1 MIATRSLVPL
11 LFLAGSL
18 SLAAQEAPPETQGS
32 AGDVIDVRVVNV
44 EAVVTGRG
52 GKRLDGLT
60 AADFRLLVDG
70 KEVPIDYF
78 TEIRG
83 GRAVT
88 AGGTGP
94 AAPVEG
100 EVGRSVLVFIDQSFS
115 LQTDLDVVLRRL
127 TDELGR
133 LGSEDRAAV
142 VTYDS
147 AGSLRILTDWTGDA
161 KRLRAAL
168 EEARRQPA
176 AGIQV
181 AASQESLENDRTL
194 RAEVDASQ
202 TAGDGPLD
210 PADALVR
217 WNLQEGARLRDISSL
232 ELGAQPGAWEEHRQS
247 VRMGDATVAALR
259 AFAGAPGRKV
269 MLMLSG
275 GWPSEIDPRIAE
287 AANLLGYSLYPVDVA
302 GSEAPP
308 VPRDARWSAPTDA
321 TEYGVLAANA
331 EHNGMDDLITTARER
346 RTHYSFEVLAR
357 ETGGKVSL
365 NGNREAALGRILE
378 DTDSYYWIGFSP
390 TWKADGRKHD
400 IKLEVRRRGADV
412 RARRGYS
419 DLSPRA
425 QQALETE
432 SRRLLSTGAAPGGAS
447 AR

>member
-1 MIATRSLVPL
+1 MIASRSLVPL

-44 EAVVTGRG
+44 EAVVTGRRG
-52 GKRLDGLT
+52 QRLEGLT

-83 GRAVT
+83 GQARA
-88 AGGTGP
+88 AKGGGP
-94 AAPVEG
+94 VAPVEG
-100 EVGRSVLVFIDQSFS
+100 EVGRSVLMFIDQRFS
-115 LQTDLDVVLRRL
+115 QQTDLDVVLRRL
-127 TDELGR
+127 VKDVDNLGP
-133 LGSEDRAAV
+133 EDRAAV
-142 VTYDS
+142 VAYDI
-147 AGSLRILTDWTGDA
+147 AGSLRVLTNWTGDA
-161 KRLRAAL
+161 NRLRAAL

-181 AASQESLENDRTL
+181 AAAEESLENDRVL
-194 RAEVDASQ
+194 QAMAEASLIE
-202 TAGDGPLD
+202 GDGPLD
-210 PADALVR
+210 PADTLVR
-217 WNLQEGARLRDISSL
+217 WDLQEGASPREVSSL
-232 ELGAQPGAWEEHRQS
+232 ELAAQPGAWEEHRQA
-247 VRMGDATVAALR
+247 VLVGDVTVAALR
-259 AFAGAPGRKV
+259 AFANAPGRKV
-269 MLMLSG
+269 MLLMSG
-275 GWPSEIDPRIAE
+275 GWPTEVDPRISE

-302 GSEAPP
+302 GNQAPA
-308 VPRDARWSAPTDA
+308 VPRDAKWSPPADA
-321 TEYGVLAANA
+321 TEYGVLAANSQ
-331 EHNGMDDLITTARER
+331 DDGLITTARER

-365 NGNREAALGRILE
+365 NGNRESALGRTLE
-378 DTDSYYWIGFSP
+378 DTATYYWIGFSP

-400 IKLEVRRRGADV
+400 IRLEVRQRGADV

-425 QQALETE
+425 QQALEAE
-432 SRRLLSTGAAPGGAS
+432 SRRLLSTAAPGGTGAG

>member
-1 MIATRSLVPL
+1 MIASRSLVPL

-18 SLAAQEAPPETQGS
+18 SLAAQEAPPETQGA

-44 EAVVTGRG
+44 EAVVTKRG
-52 GKRLDGLT
+52 GKRLEGLT

-70 KEVPIDYF
+70 QEVPIDYF

-127 TDELGR
+127 ADDLGT
-133 LGSEDRAAV
+133 LGPEDRAAV

-161 KRLRAAL
+161 KRLRAVL

-181 AASQESLENDRTL
+181 AAAEKSLENDRDL
-194 RAEVDASQ
+194 RATADASE
-202 TAGDGPLD
+202 TVGDGPLD

-217 WNLQEGARLRDISSL
+217 WDLQEGASLRDISSL
-232 ELGAQPGAWEEHRQS
+232 ELGAQPGAWEEHRQA
-247 VRMGDATVAALR
+247 VRMGTATVAALR
-259 AFAGAPGRKV
+259 AFAGAPGRKL
-269 MLMLSG
+269 MLLLSG
-275 GWPSEIDPRIAE
+275 GWPSEVDPRIAE
-287 AANLLGYSLYPVDVA
+287 AANLLGYSLYPVDVP
-302 GSEAPP
+302 GLEANP
-308 VPRDARWSAPTDA
+308 VPWEAQRSGPADF
-321 TEYGVLAANA
+321 GLLAANY
-331 EHNGMDDLITTARER
+331 EHNGLITTASER

-365 NGNREAALGRILE
+365 NGNRETALGRILE

-400 IKLEVRRRGADV
+400 IRLEVRRRGADV

-432 SRRLLSTGAAPGGAS
+432 SRRLLSTGTTSGGTGAG